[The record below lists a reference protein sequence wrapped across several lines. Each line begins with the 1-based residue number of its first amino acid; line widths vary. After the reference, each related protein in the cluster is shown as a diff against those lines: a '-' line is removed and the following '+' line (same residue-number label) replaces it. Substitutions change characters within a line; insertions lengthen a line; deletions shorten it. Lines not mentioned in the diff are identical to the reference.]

1 MKNMIKR
8 IIIGIIIGLVLMAC
22 RKYLF
27 INASAAT
34 IGGQDCDTPNI
45 VTIGSGY
52 NNVAVRIWTNNI
64 FPNQSQVGYSNVV
77 NRYVYVT
84 ACTDMPTLGY
94 SFPSVWNSTTGS
106 SATGVNIKF
115 AGNLTSKTCTF
126 SNGVK
131 GNVAY
136 FKFRLVNQLLNVP
149 TGSSNLTGLYND
161 YMTFYIG
168 TNRAFSFTIQ
178 SMVDTY
184 DDFDI
189 YADDF
194 DTSNLERINQALY
207 DVMVASS
214 NSNYN
219 ALNNVNS
226 SINNMN
232 DSLKDESAP
241 DVQNDLFS
249 GISSD
254 DESNSP
260 VSDLILMPLTLMNAY
275 VDGFS
280 STCNS
285 FDLGSLYGHNIVLP
299 CINVEDY
306 LGSNLWALIDIMFS
320 LFLVYNIGLMCVSMY
335 ESITSLEDGFRGL
348 YTPRHA
354 DTGYTPR
361 HGGGE

>member
-94 SFPSVWNSTTGS
+94 SFPSVWNSSTGS

-214 NSNYN
+214 NSNYQ
-219 ALNNVNS
+219 ALNNVNG

-232 DSLKDESAP
+232 NNITDSSVDDP
-241 DVQNDLFS
+241 TND
-249 GISSD
+249 INNM
-254 DESNSP
+254 SNKVASNGTITQ
-260 VSDLILMPLTLMNAY
+260 LLTLPIQLYQNILNS
-275 VDGFS
+275 VNGS
-280 STCNS
+280 CNS
-285 FDLGSLYGHNIVLP
+285 FNLGNLLGTSLLLP
-299 CINVEDY
+299 CINLQQL
-306 LGSNLWALIDIMFS
+306 LGTTLYGIIDILCS
-320 LFLVYNIGLMCVSMY
+320 GLFILAFRKKMVDIFNHM
-335 ESITSLEDGFRGL
+335 TSLNDRGNEL
-348 YTPRHA
+348 
-354 DTGYTPR
+354 
-361 HGGGE
+361 E